1 MEPSLEAEVF
11 HIEQTGCSDRILDT
25 HFYVF
30 LRNCDDLPRGR
41 VIHRRKVEVT
51 SVSSQS
57 FHVKIVIVE
66 DHLMMRDVI
75 KKVCST
81 EFGYS
86 VVGETDSGVQA
97 VELILKHRPDAVILD
112 LSLPDMDG
120 FNVADRVLKV
130 IPSLRILMLSSHC
143 DDYTLFRVEKS
154 GVHGFIDKNS
164 NTLDILRDALKAIA
178 EGRIYFSQAFQAAR
192 MARRSDPRSFVKVLS
207 DWERAILSLIGQGL
221 SDEEIGER
229 LNLSPRTVQT
239 HRSNILRKLDLKGT
253 PKLIAFA
260 VEHGFTQVQSKHG
273 SIPVYT

>member
-1 MEPSLEAEVF
+1 
-11 HIEQTGCSDRILDT
+11 
-25 HFYVF
+25 
-30 LRNCDDLPRGR
+30 
-41 VIHRRKVEVT
+41 
-51 SVSSQS
+51 
-57 FHVKIVIVE
+57 VKIIIVE
-66 DHLMMRDVI
+66 DHLMIRDVI
-75 KKVCST
+75 KKVCSS
-81 EFGYS
+81 EFGYT

-97 VELILKHRPDAVILD
+97 VDLILKHRPDAVILD

-130 IPSLRILMLSSHC
+130 MPSLRILMLSSHC

-164 NTLDILRDALKAIA
+164 NTVEILRDALKAIA
-178 EGRIYFSQAFQAAR
+178 EGRIYFSQTFQAAR
-192 MARRSDPRSFVKVLS
+192 MARRSDPRSFIKVLS

-260 VEHGFTQVQSKHG
+260 VENGFTQIQSKHG

>member
-1 MEPSLEAEVF
+1 
-11 HIEQTGCSDRILDT
+11 
-25 HFYVF
+25 
-30 LRNCDDLPRGR
+30 
-41 VIHRRKVEVT
+41 
-51 SVSSQS
+51 
-57 FHVKIVIVE
+57 VKIIIVE
-66 DHLMMRDVI
+66 DHLMIRDVV
-75 KKVCST
+75 KKVCSS
-81 EFGYS
+81 EFGYT

-97 VELILKHRPDAVILD
+97 VEMILKKRPDAVILD

-164 NTLDILRDALKAIA
+164 NTIEILRDALKAIA
-178 EGRIYFSQAFQAAR
+178 AGRIYFSQAFQNAR
-192 MARRSDPRSFVKVLS
+192 MTRRSDPRSFIKVLS
-207 DWERAILSLIGQGL
+207 DWERAILSLIGQGM

-260 VEHGFTQVQSKHG
+260 VEHGFTQVQSRHG

>member
-1 MEPSLEAEVF
+1 MS
-11 HIEQTGCSDRILDT
+11 
-25 HFYVF
+25 
-30 LRNCDDLPRGR
+30 
-41 VIHRRKVEVT
+41 
-51 SVSSQS
+51 SVGQAVYNGA
-57 FHVKIVIVE
+57 VKIVIVE
-66 DHLMMRDVI
+66 DHLMIRDVVR
-75 KKVCST
+75 KVCSS
-81 EFGYS
+81 EFGYT

-97 VELILKHRPDAVILD
+97 VEMILKHKPDAVVLD

-120 FNVADRVLKV
+120 FNVADRVLKA

-164 NTLDILRDALKAIA
+164 NTIETLRDALSAIA
-178 EGRIYFSQAFQAAR
+178 AGRIYFSQAFQAAR
-192 MARRSDPRSFVKVLS
+192 IARRSDPRSFIKVLS

-221 SDEEIGER
+221 NDDEIGER

-260 VEHGFTQVQSKHG
+260 VEHGFTQVQSKSG

>member
-1 MEPSLEAEVF
+1 MDFSYLLQAELELHRPSAYSPF
-11 HIEQTGCSDRILDT
+11 
-25 HFYVF
+25 
-30 LRNCDDLPRGR
+30 
-41 VIHRRKVEVT
+41 
-51 SVSSQS
+51 
-57 FHVKIVIVE
+57 VKIVIVE
-66 DHLMMRDVI
+66 DHLMIRDVVR
-75 KKVCST
+75 KVCSS
-81 EFGYS
+81 EFGYT

-97 VELILKHRPDAVILD
+97 VEMILKHRPDAVVLD

-120 FNVADRVLKV
+120 FNVADRVLKA

-164 NTLDILRDALKAIA
+164 NTIEILRDALAAISA
-178 EGRIYFSQAFQAAR
+178 GRIYFSQAFQAAR
-192 MARRSDPRSFVKVLS
+192 IARRSDPRSFIKVLS

-221 SDEEIGER
+221 NDDEIGER

-260 VEHGFTQVQSKHG
+260 VENGFTQVQSKSG